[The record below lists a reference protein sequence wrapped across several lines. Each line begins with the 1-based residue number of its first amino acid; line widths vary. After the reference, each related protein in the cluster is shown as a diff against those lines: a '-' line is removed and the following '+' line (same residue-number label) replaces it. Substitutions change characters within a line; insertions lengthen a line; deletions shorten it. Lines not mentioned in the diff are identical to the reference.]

1 LVSGTTQAR
10 LLGPAIYEMWLG
22 ATQIAKLSGS
32 PDPFLNAL
40 KKRVFVAFA
49 GPQPNGKPV
58 KVVCKTNATA
68 TDGRSGISKLDDGSF
83 EINSVPFGRKT
94 EGVNPEQ
101 LFALG

>member
-1 LVSGTTQAR
+1 MVGSDTNREIVGFTRPVSQCH
-10 LLGPAIYEMWLG
+10 E
-22 ATQIAKLSGS
+22 
-32 PDPFLNAL
+32 NN
-40 KKRVFVAFA
+40 RVFVAFA

-58 KVVCKTNATA
+58 KVVYKTNATA

-101 LFALG
+101 LFALR

>member
-1 LVSGTTQAR
+1 
-10 LLGPAIYEMWLG
+10 M
-22 ATQIAKLSGS
+22 
-32 PDPFLNAL
+32 
-40 KKRVFVAFA
+40 
-49 GPQPNGKPV
+49 

-101 LFALG
+101 LFALRKSACIGRNAPGFEAQLAEA